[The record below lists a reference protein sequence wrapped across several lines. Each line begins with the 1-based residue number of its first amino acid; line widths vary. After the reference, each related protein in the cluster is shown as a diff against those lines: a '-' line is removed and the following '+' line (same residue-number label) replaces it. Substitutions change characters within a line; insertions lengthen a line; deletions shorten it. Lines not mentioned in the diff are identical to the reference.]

1 MAFKANNKQG
11 TVTNYISR
19 LSFKVN
25 ATSEVEW
32 RAARF
37 GKSNY
42 SKTLK
47 DFRFGERITYGK
59 MDTGMN
65 PVILDADNNA
75 DMMKKV
81 GMSDSHGLIMAVDFV
96 ADAYADFSRYF
107 QTAAR
112 NGKIDRTDPVLGEP
126 IAMKGYFPFE
136 SLKKT
141 VRARVYYKQFLG
153 YLTELEKKNLTDIR
167 DFPTFMNY
175 FIEYARITAP
185 EHPFTKGE
193 MLKNKFV
200 PLLTSG
206 LVIEIGDGDF
216 SNDEPIY
223 ELFYNSRNFDY
234 YLNVAMKT
242 GFSVDKNAPWRLVA
256 DLGSPAMQRYM
267 APYGVQSPGSF
278 FAQYTR
284 DASEYDYQEFID
296 FVLRTYHD
304 FVVTKNLKSTP
315 RECKSLVLTIR
326 NNLQTLNE
334 IDVYQL
340 FGADFFIRHYILLK
354 NGENGELLDTH
365 EIKRL
370 TNKLDDILLLN
381 LPKREKYDRIA
392 SMIESKFKGLRG
404 RGTVTSIKKVN
415 RARTRASKK

>member
-175 FIEYARITAP
+175 FI
-185 EHPFTKGE
+185 
-193 MLKNKFV
+193 
-200 PLLTSG
+200 
-206 LVIEIGDGDF
+206 D
-216 SNDEPIY
+216 
-223 ELFYNSRNFDY
+223 NS
-234 YLNVAMKT
+234 
-242 GFSVDKNAPWRLVA
+242 
-256 DLGSPAMQRYM
+256 
-267 APYGVQSPGSF
+267 
-278 FAQYTR
+278 
-284 DASEYDYQEFID
+284 
-296 FVLRTYHD
+296 
-304 FVVTKNLKSTP
+304 
-315 RECKSLVLTIR
+315 
-326 NNLQTLNE
+326 
-334 IDVYQL
+334 
-340 FGADFFIRHYILLK
+340 
-354 NGENGELLDTH
+354 LDT
-365 EIKRL
+365 
-370 TNKLDDILLLN
+370 
-381 LPKREKYDRIA
+381 
-392 SMIESKFKGLRG
+392 
-404 RGTVTSIKKVN
+404 
-415 RARTRASKK
+415 